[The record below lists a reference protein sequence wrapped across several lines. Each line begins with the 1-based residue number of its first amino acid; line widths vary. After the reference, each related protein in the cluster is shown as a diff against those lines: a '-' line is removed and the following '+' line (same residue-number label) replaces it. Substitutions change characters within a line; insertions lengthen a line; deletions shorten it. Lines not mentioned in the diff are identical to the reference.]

1 MSILRKTLMASIA
14 LTGALV
20 AANATSAQ
28 TVVALVG
35 DNTLAMIDP
44 GKRQVTVSMSVKGVK
59 KLHGI
64 DVRPADGMIYGVT
77 DDGMIV
83 TIDAKT
89 GVATKK
95 SELSDKAK
103 GTLTVD
109 FNPAADRLRIMSN
122 DGTSHR
128 VNVDDGKVTIDGAH
142 KYAETDVAKG
152 KKPNVVA
159 GAYSNSVKGTK
170 ETTLYNIDASAGT
183 LVRQAPPND
192 GVLNTIGSLGMKVS
206 GPVAF
211 NIVNEG
217 EGQNTGWLISGSTL
231 YTVDIVSGKAT
242 STGAINGLKG
252 QVRDIGWLPK
262 EM

>member
-1 MSILRKTLMASIA
+1 
-14 LTGALV
+14 
-20 AANATSAQ
+20 
-28 TVVALVG
+28 
-35 DNTLAMIDP
+35 
-44 GKRQVTVSMSVKGVK
+44 
-59 KLHGI
+59 
-64 DVRPADGMIYGVT
+64 
-77 DDGMIV
+77 
-83 TIDAKT
+83 
-89 GVATKK
+89 
-95 SELSDKAK
+95 
-103 GTLTVD
+103 
-109 FNPAADRLRIMSN
+109 MSN